1 MSTPLKGDK
10 ITMPL
15 TVNIKFI
22 VSVDM
27 VNFEYIGIRDDYTDE
42 GYCNNFVFGDPT
54 HA

>member
-1 MSTPLKGDK
+1 MPLK
-10 ITMPL
+10 
-15 TVNIKFI
+15 VNIKFI

-27 VNFEYIGIRDDYTDE
+27 VSFEYIGIKDDYNDE